1 MTTLQDSEINWV
13 DICSLSDIPPNTG
26 VCADLEGK
34 QVAIFHLKTSS
45 SDSQVKA
52 VSNFD
57 PFSRANILSRGLI
70 TETGDNHFV
79 ASPLLKQQFC
89 LTTGHCEL
97 DRSMNID
104 TYQVRIAGD
113 LVQLKG
119 A

>member
-1 MTTLQDSEINWV
+1 MTTLQERAIDWV

-26 VCADLEGK
+26 VCADLEGE
-34 QVAIFHLKTSS
+34 QVAIFHLKTNT

-70 TETGDNHFV
+70 TENGANYFV

-89 LTTGHCEL
+89 LNTGNCEL
-97 DRSMNID
+97 DESMKIA
-104 TYQVRIAGD
+104 TYQVRICGD

>member
-1 MTTLQDSEINWV
+1 MTTALENNWI

-26 VCADLEGK
+26 VCADLDGQ
-34 QVAIFHLKTSS
+34 QVAIFHLKTASN
-45 SDSQVKA
+45 DSQVKA

-70 TETGDNHFV
+70 TETEDSHFV

-97 DRSMNID
+97 DESKNIA
-104 TYQVRIAGD
+104 TYAVRIDAGS
-113 LVQLKG
+113 VQLQG
-119 A
+119 L